1 MAQGTVN
8 FSAAETIVSLAK
20 ALEIDIPENN
30 GQDEYT
36 AQLGQQITTQLQEK
50 LQEHRANQPMVLTLD
65 AIEERARAALLTELA
80 TNLGLQSEQALQV
93 MGAIYDNADE
103 AIEEFDERLQTA
115 GRPDAESL
123 SLAVDGDGGNP
134 QAETTTRYETRTE
147 TVREPDRELSDATMR
162 DNRYV
167 QTTMSAAIGRVNQMR
182 EGVGGSLLNLDRP
195 LTNITRTNG
204 QWDEGSL
211 ESMNAVIDLLKE
223 RNDLSDRFPESGY
236 TPELG
241 AALRQKID
249 ELQESNN
256 PLNFPKARAMNR
268 ILDEESRN
276 RLFAALDRLHEGNE
290 LRPVTMVETEVEV
303 RVPVTVTV
311 DGEETVADPDATE
324 ETVTEEVA
332 SDATTLDP
340 NNESHAPL
348 IEARDSLT
356 EFAKFLNIDVPAQY
370 SEEFGDSVA
379 DGMDQAYTTFI
390 EARGGTIDE
399 AAENAWVE
407 HVAQEM
413 GLEVNDANKA
423 AVRQNLLTMR
433 DDVLALD
440 SAMRGGIVAAM
451 DATAPQDVPGGTD
464 VDDTEPSAE
473 DVAYETEM
481 SISIVETVLHELGGQ
496 LDNLPGMGG
505 MGGMISQF
513 GLTDTLLTPLT
524 EADLADGEFGQ
535 NSQDLAYKLIMGLK
549 MMNGDENPDGTYNQA
564 IGENLRLAVLTNPDF
579 AFVREQLTADD
590 GTPLSFFGEG
600 GGALTGASAE
610 QQQQIARQLL
620 TFDSTEPE
628 APGADA
634 TEAERQAYEETMQ
647 QRQAFAERYEKDLQ
661 GVKKLNEFFRGLD
674 HLQRQGLYDNQE
686 ARQTNQQ
693 NLMLDAASG
702 MLDQWAPGIKSWLQD
717 FFTNSQFGQMISG
730 ILSQFFGINVGRLW
744 GDRDDAAAL
753 ERSEPLIRDNF
764 ATFYNT
770 AKVELGGPS
779 VPHDQVME
787 RVRADIMDKMDHGAF
802 KLGMD
807 ILFKD
812 QDEDVVRQ
820 AVERAL
826 DAAQNSTDLTSASA
840 AFSASLMQSGREF
853 REGQDLSADEV
864 AEFNRY
870 LQEASREI
878 MGAAGVGGADLT
890 VPREVLEDDGSTIGT
905 SEAIA
910 AAVGDDRERDLEA
923 PAVDAEVIEAGE
935 KNVELIY
942 TPNNDSQIQGP
953 TRYAHGRVDDIQS
966 VLGNNAEALG
976 LSLNADGMKNDA
988 GEYSDMLTPYT
999 NAVIEETLIRA
1010 QIHKLQSE
1018 SVVIT
1023 QDHLDGFDRKLSL
1036 DNLDVVTSYME
1047 DQGVSAAEIASF
1059 TQAVI
1064 GPDGRGI
1071 GTDYFSTDPNDRLAG
1086 DRQDHTVL
1094 EQAHF
1099 GNQFDLKLA
1108 QWVPTPDIDEGLD
1121 LTEEDPLRDRYLEYN
1136 QDRPCEI
1143 PLFFTKEGDTSVFAI
1158 IRDKQGNDDP
1168 SDDVFRELDMDLYLS
1183 TRVIQ
1188 DGDAD
1193 DLQALLDNYNWE
1205 NPTQQGVQDVINKV
1219 LGLDPLERTATLST
1233 TRQQTVRTEVEV
1245 PRVELS
1251 IPERS
1256 AADDH
1261 DRPEAY
1267 RDLRTMT
1274 KDQAEFLSQSL
1285 GLQSRQDIMRLSERD
1300 IVDPLEVFFNQQ
1312 MRNSGG
1318 TNGMVMLELAAHGIE
1333 HPDMDVVLAYR
1344 NERGNLEFRY
1354 VDYETDA
1361 IQPIPSQR
1369 AGNTDISAGFD
1380 RNAHDNGA
1388 RRLDDFVDEIS
1399 HNNGAYVK
1407 QGITD
1412 GYLGMRAI
1420 VHNGEGSFRT
1430 ISAFEAV
1437 YGTEMMRAHITDYV
1451 GATSTR
1457 YAHRTAYEQQQRRD
1471 EFYNR
1476 RETGFNGMTD
1486 EERRRLDEVARS
1498 RSGGFNNASGA
1509 EHRNNNGHD
1518 HEYVGLA
1525 GEAWEH
1531 TPKIIRGPATAAAMQ
1546 VDAIR
1551 RIFAKGPFHGPNW
1564 TPEEHEE
1571 VFRQNQQDMD
1581 LDQNHVYD
1589 TGGATYDPTL
1599 QNGR

>member
-147 TVREPDRELSDATMR
+147 TVREPDRELSDATIR
-162 DNRYV
+162 DNRLV
-167 QTTMSAAIGRVNQMR
+167 QTTLAQAIGRVNQMR
-182 EGVGGSLLNLDRP
+182 NSSIVGPMLGLSRP
-195 LTNITRTNG
+195 LDNISQRDGYWN
-204 QWDEGSL
+204 EESL
-211 ESMNAVIDLLKE
+211 DSMNAVIDMLKE
-223 RNDLSDRFPESGY
+223 RNGLSGQFPESGY
-236 TPELG
+236 TPALGRALKEKIEELEG
-241 AALRQKID
+241 
-249 ELQESNN
+249 SYN
-256 PLNFPKARAMNR
+256 PANMAKAGAMNQ

-276 RLFAALDRLHEGNE
+276 RLFAALDRLHGANE
-290 LRPVTMVETEVEV
+290 LRPVTVVETQVEV
-303 RVPVTVTV
+303 QVPVT
-311 DGEETVADPDATE
+311 ETVVSDDAGVETTVEDDAPDA
-324 ETVTEEVA
+324 
-332 SDATTLDP
+332 STLDP
-340 NNESHAPL
+340 SNESHVAL
-348 IEARDSLT
+348 IAAKDSVSDIARIMGVS
-356 EFAKFLNIDVPAQY
+356 APAQY
-370 SEEFGDSVA
+370 SVEFGQSVVDA
-379 DGMDQAYTTFI
+379 LDAELVSFMEQ
-390 EARGGTIDE
+390 RGGDMD
-399 AAENAWVE
+399 AAAHDAWITHLTE
-407 HVAQEM
+407 KA

-423 AVRQNLLTMR
+423 QISTSFASLEAN
-433 DDVLALD
+433 VLALD
-440 SAMRGGIVAAM
+440 SAVRGGLVVGM
-451 DATAPQDVPGGTD
+451 TETAPETNPGGGA
-464 VDDTEPSAE
+464 VDDNAPADNDLDTQMAIT
-473 DVAYETEM
+473 A
-481 SISIVETVLHELGGQ
+481 VEGVLYQLGGQ

-524 EADLADGEFGQ
+524 EADLNDGQFGN
-535 NSQDLAYKLIMGLK
+535 NSQDLAYKLVMGLK

-564 IGENLRLAVLTNPDF
+564 VGENLRLAILTKPEF

-590 GTPLSFFGEG
+590 GTPLRFFGEG

-610 QQQQIARQLL
+610 EQQALARQLL
-620 TFDSTEPE
+620 TFDSTEPQ
-628 APGADA
+628 APAAGADQA
-634 TEAERQAYEETMQ
+634 TVQAYEAQMQ
-647 QRQAFAERYEKDLQ
+647 AREQFAQAHEQDLQ
-661 GVKKLNEFFRGLD
+661 AVRKLNAFFQGLD
-674 HLQRQGLYDNQE
+674 HLQRQNLYDNEE
-686 ARQTNQQ
+686 ARQTNKQ

-702 MLDQWAPGIKSWLQD
+702 MLDQWAPGIKTWLQD

-730 ILSQFFGINVGRLW
+730 VLSQFFGINVGRLW

-753 ERSEPLIRDNF
+753 ERSQPLIEDNF
-764 ATFYNT
+764 SSFYNT
-770 AKVELGGPS
+770 ARSDLGGPS
-779 VPHDQVME
+779 VAHEDVME
-787 RVRADIMDKMDHGAF
+787 RVRSDIIDKMDHGAF

-1589 TGGATYDPTL
+1589 SGGATYDPTL

>member
-1 MAQGTVN
+1 MAQGTDFN
-8 FSAAETIVSLAK
+8 AAEIIVSLAR
-20 ALEIDIPENN
+20 ALDIDIPQND
-30 GQDEYT
+30 GQDTYT
-36 AQLGQQITTQLQEK
+36 AELGQQINAELAGK
-50 LQEHRANQPMVLTLD
+50 LQEYRSNPPMAMTQDLID
-65 AIEERARAALLTELA
+65 DYARDALLREMA
-80 TNLGLQSEQALQV
+80 ENLGLESDQAV
-93 MGAIYDNADE
+93 EVVGAMYDGAGGAISEYN
-103 AIEEFDERLQTA
+103 ERIQNS
-115 GRPDAESL
+115 ESL
-123 SLAVDGDGGNP
+123 SLAVDGSGP
-134 QAETTTRYETRTE
+134 RTETRYETRME
-147 TVREPDRELSDATMR
+147 TRREPDRELSDATMR

-167 QTTMSAAIGRVNQMR
+167 QTTMAAAIGRVNQMR
-182 EGVGGSLLNLDRP
+182 NQAVVGPLLNLNRP
-195 LTNITRTNG
+195 LENISSRNG
-204 QWDEGSL
+204 QWDADSL

-223 RNDLSDRFPESGY
+223 RNGLSGRFPESGY

-241 AALRQKID
+241 QALRAEIQ
-249 ELQESNN
+249 ELQDSYN
-256 PLNFPKARAMNR
+256 PLNMTKARAMNQ

-303 RVPVTVTV
+303 QVPVTVTV

-324 ETVTEEVA
+324 ETVSEEVA

-379 DGMDQAYTTFI
+379 DGLDVAYTNFI

-423 AVRQNLLTMR
+423 AVRENLLTVR

-451 DATAPQDVPGGTD
+451 DATAPQDVPGGPD
-464 VDDTEPSAE
+464 VDDTTVPSN
-473 DVAYETEM
+473 DDFTTEM
-481 SISIVETVLHELGGQ
+481 SIAAVEGVLYQLGGQ

-524 EADLADGEFGQ
+524 EADLNDGQFGQ

-549 MMNGDENPDGTYNQA
+549 MMNGDENPDGTYNEA
-564 IGENLRLAVLTNPDF
+564 IGENLRLAVLTNPNF
-579 AFVREQLTADD
+579 AFVREQLTAED

-620 TFDSTEPE
+620 TFDSTAPE

-647 QRQAFAERYEKDLQ
+647 QRDAFAERYAKDLE
-661 GVKKLNEFFRGLD
+661 GVRKLNAFFQGLD
-674 HLQRQGLYDNQE
+674 HLQRQDLYDNQE

-807 ILFKD
+807 LLFKD
-812 QDEDVVRQ
+812 QDEGVVQ
-820 AVERAL
+820 AAVEEAL
-826 DAAQNSTDLTSASA
+826 QAAENSTDLASA
-840 AFSASLMQSGREF
+840 QEAFSASLMESGRQF

-864 AEFNRY
+864 EQFNRY

-878 MGAAGVGGADLT
+878 MGAAGVGAESDADLT
-890 VPREVLEDDGSTIGT
+890 VPREVLEDDGSTVGT

-910 AAVGDDRERDLEA
+910 AVVGDDRERDVDA

-953 TRYAHGRVDDIQS
+953 TRYAHGRVDDIQA
-966 VLGNNAEALG
+966 VLGDNAEALG
-976 LSLNADGMKNDA
+976 LSLSADGMKNSE
-988 GEYSDMLTPYT
+988 GNYSDMLTPYT

-1023 QDHLDGFDRKLSL
+1023 QDHLDGFDRKLTL

-1047 DQGVSAAEIASF
+1047 DQGVSPAEIASF

-1064 GPDGRGI
+1064 GPEGRGI
-1071 GTDYFSTDPNDRLAG
+1071 GTDYFSTDPSDRTAG

-1108 QWVPTPDIDEGLD
+1108 QWVPSVAPEEGLD

-1158 IRDKQGNDDP
+1158 IRDKNGNDDP
-1168 SDDVFRELDMDLYLS
+1168 SDDTFRELDMDLYLS
-1183 TRVIQ
+1183 TRMIQ
-1188 DGDAD
+1188 DSDAE

-1233 TRQQTVRTEVEV
+1233 NRTVERETTTTVERDEPEVVV
-1245 PRVELS
+1245 PPNRRAES
-1251 IPERS
+1251 
-1256 AADDH
+1256 H
-1261 DRPEAY
+1261 DRPEAF
-1267 RDLRTMT
+1267 RDLRTVT
-1274 KDQAEFLSQSL
+1274 VDQARFLTEAL
-1285 GLQSRQDIMRLSERD
+1285 DLNTRDDITRLSERD
-1300 IVDPLEVFFNQQ
+1300 IIDPLEVFFDQQ
-1312 MRNSGG
+1312 MRASG
-1318 TNGMVMLELAAHGIE
+1318 TRHGMVMLELDAHGLD
-1333 HPDMDVVLAYR
+1333 HPEMDVVLAYR

-1369 AGNTDISAGFD
+1369 AGNTDISDRFD
-1380 RNAHDNGA
+1380 RQAHDTGA

-1399 HNNGAYVK
+1399 HNNGARVT

-1420 VHNGEGSFRT
+1420 VHDGEGNFRT

-1437 YGTEMMRAHITDYV
+1437 YGTEMMRRHITDYV
-1451 GATSTR
+1451 GATSER
-1457 YAHRTAYEQQQRRD
+1457 YAERTGYEQQQRRQ

-1486 EERRRLDEVARS
+1486 EERQRLDELART
-1498 RSGGFNNASGA
+1498 RSGGFNNVSGA
-1509 EHRNNNGHD
+1509 AHRNGNGHD

-1531 TPKIIRGPATAAAMQ
+1531 TPAIIRGPTTAAAFQ
-1546 VDAIR
+1546 IDTIR

-1581 LDQNHVYD
+1581 LDQSQYYQD
-1589 TGGATYDPTL
+1589 TGTTYDPTM